1 MRAPRHPLIDRFGR
15 RHNYL
20 RISITDRCNFR
31 CAYCMPDEEMVWKDR
46 AEILTF
52 EEIQRL
58 AELFAELGVD
68 KIRLTG
74 GEPTVRKG
82 LVDFVGRLKS
92 IPEINELTLTTNGA
106 TLATTAQTLAEAGL
120 TGINISLDTLRP
132 ERFLEITRRDRLA
145 SVLAGIDEALKAGFA
160 KLKINVVA
168 MADVNDDELTD
179 FVERFWNDPIH
190 IRFIEFMPFQ
200 SNGWEK
206 ARMIPY
212 SEMRAALESRYRLI
226 PLEPEPSAVAKEFAV
241 EGARVQVGFIT
252 SMTDDFCGGCN
263 RLRLTADGKLK
274 VCLFAPTGPSLRDA
288 MRSGADDD
296 QLADIIR
303 NALAG
308 KWAGHPP
315 MQHLVRVN
323 DLPMISIGG

>member
-1 MRAPRHPLIDRFGR
+1 
-15 RHNYL
+15 
-20 RISITDRCNFR
+20 
-31 CAYCMPDEEMVWKDR
+31 MPDEEMVWKDR

-200 SNGWEK
+200 SNGWEE

-212 SEMRAALESRYRLI
+212 SEMRAALES
-226 PLEPEPSAVAKEFAV
+226 
-241 EGARVQVGFIT
+241 
-252 SMTDDFCGGCN
+252 
-263 RLRLTADGKLK
+263 
-274 VCLFAPTGPSLRDA
+274 
-288 MRSGADDD
+288 
-296 QLADIIR
+296 
-303 NALAG
+303 
-308 KWAGHPP
+308 
-315 MQHLVRVN
+315 
-323 DLPMISIGG
+323 